1 MIITNTT
8 RFVGE
13 KAHLWVCNRCEAEM
27 IITNILRY
35 LLGKPGIYGF
45 AQTGFLIMITEIM
58 ITPTKFVGVKGILE
72 MDSVSLYY
80 AQENV
85 NC

>member
-1 MIITNTT
+1 MIITNT
-8 RFVGE
+8 
-13 KAHLWVCNRCEAEM
+13 
-27 IITNILRY
+27 LRY

-45 AQTGFLIMITEIM
+45 ARTGFLIMITEIM